1 MERIGADIRK
11 LVSYGLRTGL
21 VPEEDEIF
29 TVNRLLEL
37 FGLEE
42 PEEEGT
48 ANGTEGAEGKAAA
61 GAGSIISQE
70 CKYAES
76 PEGQDSKCTA
86 EPEDQG
92 SAVDA
97 DAVLAA
103 ELEGIL
109 SRMCDYAYGHGLIA
123 ENGVVYRDLFD
134 TKIMSMLM
142 PRPSEV
148 IRKFRELYETESPRA
163 ATDYYYKLSRDSDY
177 IRRYR
182 IARDMK
188 WIAPTKYGDLDI
200 TINLSKPEKDPK
212 AIAAARS
219 AKQSGYPK
227 CLLCRENE
235 GYAGRINHPARQN
248 HRIIPV
254 TINGSQWGF
263 QYSPYVYYNEHCIV
277 FNFQHVPMKIDHAAF
292 CKLFDFVKQFPHY
305 FVGSNADLP
314 IVGGSILSHDHF
326 QGGHYEFAMARAGVE
341 RRFTIKGFEDVEAG
355 IVNWPMSVIRIS
367 AEDSDRLVALADV
380 ILNAWRGYTDE
391 AAFIF
396 AETDG
401 EPHNTIT
408 PIARKRD
415 GRFELDLVLRNNI
428 TTQEHPLGV
437 YHPHAKL
444 HHIKK
449 ENIGLIEVMGLAV
462 LPARLK
468 DEMEKLAEAILN
480 GADIRKDALL
490 EKHADWVDEFLP
502 KYTDVTA
509 DTVMDI
515 LHKEIGNVF
524 MEVLED
530 SGVYKRNEEGQAAF
544 DRFIAALNE

>member
-1 MERIGADIRK
+1 MTTIQTDIRR
-11 LVSYGLRTGL
+11 LIGYGVRTGL
-21 VPEEDEIF
+21 VPEEDVVY
-29 TVNRLLEL
+29 TANRLLEL

-42 PEEEGT
+42 LECPKAESE
-48 ANGTEGAEGKAAA
+48 TEGAERGDKAAEP
-61 GAGSIISQE
+61 SV
-70 CKYAES
+70 
-76 PEGQDSKCTA
+76 EG
-86 EPEDQG
+86 
-92 SAVDA
+92 
-97 DAVLAA
+97 
-103 ELEGIL
+103 ELEKIL
-109 SRMCDYAYGHGLIA
+109 NRMCDYAYEKGLIA

-134 TKIMSMLM
+134 TKVMGLLM

-148 IRKFRELYETESPRA
+148 IRRFRELYETESPRE
-163 ATDYYYKLSRDSDY
+163 ATDYYYKLSQDSDY

-188 WIAPTKYGDLDI
+188 WIAPTRYGDLDI

-212 AIAAARS
+212 AIAAARN

-235 GYAGRINHPARQN
+235 GYAGRVNHPARQN

-326 QGGHYEFAMARAGVE
+326 QGGHYEFAMAKAPVE
-341 RRFTIKGFEDVEAG
+341 RSFTVKCFEDVAAG
-355 IVNWPMSVIRIS
+355 VVNWPMSVIRLNGP
-367 AEDSDRLVALADV
+367 DSDRIIALADR
-380 ILNAWRGYTDE
+380 ILAKWREYTDE
-391 AAFIF
+391 SVFIYAF
-396 AETDG
+396 TDG

-408 PIARKRD
+408 PIARKR
-415 GRFELDLVLRNNI
+415 GENFELDLVLRNNI
-428 TTQEHPLGV
+428 TTEEHPLGV

-468 DEMEKLAEAILN
+468 GEMAQLKEAILTR
-480 GADIRKDALL
+480 ADLRSDEVLT
-490 EKHADWVDEFLP
+490 KHADWVEEFMP
-502 KYTDVTA
+502 RYEMIDA
-509 DTVMDI
+509 SNIDGI
-515 LHKEIGNVF
+515 IEKEIGLVF

-530 SGVYKRNEEGQAAF
+530 AGVYKRTPQGQEAF
-544 DRFIAALNE
+544 DRFLQSL